1 MEVLKS
7 CVYPR
12 PIALRSEVWEVNL
25 IKGEMGNLDAG
36 IDPGNITK
44 LGLFGMHQCSKMML
58 KKKSEKEK
66 EKSEK
71 EKEKSARSLL
81 LVK

>member
-1 MEVLKS
+1 MFFFLEVLKS

-44 LGLFGMHQCSKMML
+44 LGLSWYA
-58 KKKSEKEK
+58 S
-66 EKSEK
+66 
-71 EKEKSARSLL
+71 
-81 LVK
+81 V

>member
-1 MEVLKS
+1 MIFTIRTDPRCFFLEVLKS

-44 LGLFGMHQCSKMML
+44 LGLSWYA
-58 KKKSEKEK
+58 S
-66 EKSEK
+66 
-71 EKEKSARSLL
+71 
-81 LVK
+81 V